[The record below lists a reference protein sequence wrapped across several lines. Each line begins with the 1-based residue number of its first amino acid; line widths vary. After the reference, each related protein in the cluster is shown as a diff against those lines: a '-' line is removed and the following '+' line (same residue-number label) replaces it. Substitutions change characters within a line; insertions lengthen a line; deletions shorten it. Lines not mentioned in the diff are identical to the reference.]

1 MLLFVEGFS
10 EHCVIF
16 CISMGKGKCRGGEW
30 KEQRLWD
37 LWDFPGCPVVKTLP
51 FNAGSVGSIPGW
63 EAKTPHTSW
72 PKNIKQNQHCDKFN
86 EDFKNDLIQLC
97 KV

>member
-37 LWDFPGCPVVKTLP
+37 LWDFPGGPVVKTLP

-63 EAKTPHTSW
+63 EAKTPHSSW

-86 EDFKNDLIQLC
+86 EDFKNGLIQLC

>member
-37 LWDFPGCPVVKTLP
+37 LWDFPGGPVVKTLP

-86 EDFKNDLIQLC
+86 EDFKNGLIQLC